1 MQLSNAAVAAAVV
14 VVFTVAVV
22 VVAVDHLTYCRC
34 AQKAKHISA
43 SLSFVIAQ
51 KVSEALWP
59 AAAAAA
65 FSRVNSNSTAAAQ
78 GSVRL
83 GQGLWQPGSEQ
94 ATTVRD
100 SATLSGI
107 SRHL

>member
-1 MQLSNAAVAAAVV
+1 MQLSNSALAVV

-78 GSVRL
+78 GSARF
-83 GQGLWQPGSEQ
+83 GSAKGYGNQEASKQP
-94 ATTVRD
+94 
-100 SATLSGI
+100 L
-107 SRHL
+107 